1 MMKDRPVIQSKMRN
15 RISCKAVLVGAC
27 LLLSGA
33 LRAGSDSVGFMPR
46 THLVKVGLTSAL
58 VRTVGLN
65 YERVLDPRRSVG
77 LTVAWMVPGRP
88 MRLLDLATT
97 RLAIGG
103 DRSMSGLYITPEM
116 KWFVER
122 SDARPAPRGLY
133 VGAYARYGHTRYD
146 ASVTGAIGT
155 DGSTGSFTGSL
166 RIRAD
171 EYGVGAMLGYQFLAV
186 GDRLAVDLLF
196 LAPRWAYTR
205 IGVDADLGGDGML
218 FDDLA
223 QALED
228 RLGREVAPLNIEL
241 STAGRTT
248 LGRNGM
254 GMRAGI
260 RIGYAF

>member
-1 MMKDRPVIQSKMRN
+1 MMEDQRAMHSMKWN
-15 RISCKAVLVGAC
+15 RVPCKAVLVVAC
-27 LLLSGA
+27 LFLGGA
-33 LRAGSDSVGFMPR
+33 LRAGTDSVGFIPR
-46 THLVKVGLTSAL
+46 THLVKVGLTSAM

-65 YERVLDPRRSVG
+65 YERVLDPRRTVG

-88 MRLLDLATT
+88 MRLLDLATEQ
-97 RLAIGG
+97 LAIGA
-103 DRSMSGLYITPEM
+103 DRRMSGVYITPEM

-122 SDARPAPRGLY
+122 SDVRPAPRGLY

-155 DGSTGSFTGSL
+155 GVSTGSVTGSL

-196 LAPRWAYTR
+196 LAPRWAYMR
-205 IGVDADLGGDGML
+205 VSVDADLGGDGVL
-218 FDDLA
+218 FEDLA

-228 RLGREVAPLNIEL
+228 RLGREIAPLNIEL
-241 STAGRTT
+241 STSGTTT
-248 LGRNGM
+248 LGRNGA

>member
-1 MMKDRPVIQSKMRN
+1 MQRMKWNKRPW
-15 RISCKAVLVGAC
+15 KAVVVGAC
-27 LLLSGA
+27 LLLSCA

-103 DRSMSGLYITPEM
+103 DRRMTGLYITPEM

-122 SDARPAPRGLY
+122 SDTRPAPRGLY

-146 ASVTGAIGT
+146 ATVTGATQVDGV
-155 DGSTGSFTGSL
+155 DGSVSGAL
-166 RIRAD
+166 HIRMH

-186 GDRLAVDLLF
+186 GDRLVVDLLF

-205 IGVDADLGGDGML
+205 LGVQAGLDGNGQL
-218 FDDLA
+218 LEDLA

-228 RLGREVAPLNIEL
+228 RLGREVAPIDIDL
-241 STAGRTT
+241 STSGTT
-248 LGRNGM
+248 RLGRSGM

-260 RIGYAF
+260 RVGYTF